1 MSEPYAYIND
11 TLQTYPTL
19 KAKLGIGDR
28 ADDKFDQLNAHI
40 RNIVVMPGQL
50 VLVPDNST
58 RLCTAQEAWL
68 MSQANV
74 VKHALM
80 ASGVSG
86 DGFMLRNYDLL
97 QSMLG
102 HSALGAGA
110 ATGGW
115 SKHLTEVQQTLEKIE
130 ALHKSHLAHG
140 GHGARND
147 FLAKRAELFK
157 TLEAQL
163 KGMGRYGS
171 GLRTNTSIKKMLKIS
186 TRSYQ
191 HQGEIKQYA
200 AKVRNVARVAKQL
213 KMGNYVGWALST
225 ASSLLEIEEACST
238 GTEEQC
244 RNAKFVEGAKLVTS
258 IFLSTAA
265 GGLGAVGGKAVCAAI
280 GIPSAGTGLAI
291 CVIVGGSVGGF
302 AGGEL
307 GNSGGEYLGNILYEA
322 LEK

>member
-1 MSEPYAYIND
+1 
-11 TLQTYPTL
+11 
-19 KAKLGIGDR
+19 
-28 ADDKFDQLNAHI
+28 
-40 RNIVVMPGQL
+40 
-50 VLVPDNST
+50 
-58 RLCTAQEAWL
+58 

-102 HSALGAGA
+102 HSALGVGA

-238 GTEEQC
+238 GREEQC

-307 GNSGGEYLGNILYEA
+307 GIAEVSTWEIFFMRPLKNEILHRRANAHRAYHSRRHKLYSPA
-322 LEK
+322 ILFIFQTQNFRSRAKAFWHNHS